1 MRVINVVMT
10 DKEFEIY
17 WKTIN
22 KYVEEVESKQMA
34 LMKLAGD
41 TPESFFEGMFGL
53 PESFFETILMDAKY
67 IGCSDKDTTSTLR
80 FIKAVLNG

>member
-1 MRVINVVMT
+1 MKVINVVMT

-22 KYVEEVESKQMA
+22 KYMEEMESKSTA
-34 LMKLAGD
+34 LMKLTGN
-41 TPESFFEGMFGL
+41 TPESFFKGMFGL
-53 PESFFETILMDAKY
+53 PESFFRTILMGAKY
-67 IGCSDKDTTSTLR
+67 IGRSDEDLTSTLR

>member
-1 MRVINVVMT
+1 MKVINVVMT

-22 KYVEEVESKQMA
+22 KYMEENESKLIA
-34 LMKLAGD
+34 LMELTGVS
-41 TPESFFEGMFGL
+41 PESFFKGMFGL
-53 PESFFETILMDAKY
+53 PESFFKIALMGAKY
-67 IGCSDKDTTSTLR
+67 IGCSDKDVTSTLR

>member
-10 DKEFEIY
+10 DKEFEVY

-22 KYVEEVESKQMA
+22 KYIEKMERDQIA
-34 LMKLAGD
+34 LIKLTGD
-41 TPESFFEGMFGL
+41 TPENFFKGMFGL
-53 PESFFETILMDAKY
+53 PESFFETILNGAKY
-67 IGCSDKDTTSTLR
+67 IGRSDEDTTSTLR